1 MSDLNVTGAA
11 FHLQQTTAR
20 LLEKTT
26 LQLSCHRGGMTDLN
40 DAQKVM
46 GDAPQAPCV
55 LTLVCTECAGW
66 CKGSC
71 EAPRGSQVQDDAHLK
86 NPV

>member
-20 LLEKTT
+20 LLENTT
-26 LQLSCHRGGMTDLN
+26 LQLSCHRGGMMDLN
-40 DAQKVM
+40 DA
-46 GDAPQAPCV
+46 
-55 LTLVCTECAGW
+55 
-66 CKGSC
+66 
-71 EAPRGSQVQDDAHLK
+71 RLK